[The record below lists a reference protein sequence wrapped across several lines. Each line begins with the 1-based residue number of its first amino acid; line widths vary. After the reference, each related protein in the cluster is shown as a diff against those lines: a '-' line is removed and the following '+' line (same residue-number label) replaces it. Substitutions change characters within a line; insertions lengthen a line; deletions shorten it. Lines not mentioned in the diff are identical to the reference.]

1 MRILITSTSFQSLKG
16 PHFDLLTSIPN
27 VQIENKK
34 GPLPLS
40 ETLNF
45 ADQYDAIICGDDD
58 YNADFFKKAT
68 GKLKVLSKYG
78 VGLDRV
84 DLAAAKNYGIPVK
97 SCPGVNSTTVAEH
110 VFALLLTH
118 AKNIIPINESTRKG
132 EWSRPVGFDLLE
144 KTIGIVG
151 FGNVGK
157 EVAKRAKA
165 FGMNV
170 LGFDP
175 YAQTDSFNALGVTH
189 TKDLNELVSKSD
201 VISLHVPLNKETR
214 GLLKSEHF
222 IRTTDSPIVINTSRG
237 GIIDEAELVTLLN
250 KGQIAAYLTDVLET
264 EPISPNCSLK
274 NHPKVL
280 ITSHVGSRTID
291 NIRKQA
297 LMATRNLL
305 KELNLE

>member
-1 MRILITSTSFQSLKG
+1 MKILITSTSFQSLKG
-16 PHFDLLTSIPN
+16 PHLDLLTAIPN

-34 GPLPLS
+34 GPLPLA

-45 ADQYDAIICGDDD
+45 ADHYDAIICGDDD
-58 YNADFFKKAT
+58 YNADFFKKAS

-132 EWSRPVGFDLLE
+132 DWSRPVGFDLLD
-144 KTIGIVG
+144 KTIGIIG

-157 EVAKRAKA
+157 EVAKRANA
-165 FGMNV
+165 FGMRV

-175 YAQTDSFNALGVTH
+175 YITDEAFNSLGVTH
-189 TKDLNELVSKSD
+189 IKGLKELVSKSD
-201 VISLHVPLNKETR
+201 VLSLHIPLNKETR
-214 GLLKSEHF
+214 SMLKSEHF
-222 IRTTDSPIVINTSRG
+222 TRTNDSPIVINTSRG
-237 GIIDEAELVTLLN
+237 GIIEESELLTLLN
-250 KGQIAAYLTDVLET
+250 SGQIAAYLTDVLEK
-264 EPISPNCSLK
+264 EPISPNCVLK
-274 NHPKVL
+274 NHPRVL